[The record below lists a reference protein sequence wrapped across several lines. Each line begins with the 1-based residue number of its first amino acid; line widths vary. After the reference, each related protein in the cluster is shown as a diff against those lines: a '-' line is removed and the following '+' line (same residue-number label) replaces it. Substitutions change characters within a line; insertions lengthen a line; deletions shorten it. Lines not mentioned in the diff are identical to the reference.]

1 MYGNNWDNVGTVI
14 MVCFVPATL
23 YPHIFVSFT
32 NKQAIMNKYFISIEP
47 EDIYRLKQKIDGQL
61 DDLKEMLE
69 HKRQD
74 LPEAEWTDFVH
85 RARKS
90 ILEHPD
96 QYLEGELP
104 SADILSYVV
113 NAVFDKFL
121 KDVLKK

>member
-1 MYGNNWDNVGTVI
+1 
-14 MVCFVPATL
+14 
-23 YPHIFVSFT
+23 
-32 NKQAIMNKYFISIEP
+32 MNKYFISIEP

-74 LPEAEWTDFVH
+74 LPEAEWTDLVH